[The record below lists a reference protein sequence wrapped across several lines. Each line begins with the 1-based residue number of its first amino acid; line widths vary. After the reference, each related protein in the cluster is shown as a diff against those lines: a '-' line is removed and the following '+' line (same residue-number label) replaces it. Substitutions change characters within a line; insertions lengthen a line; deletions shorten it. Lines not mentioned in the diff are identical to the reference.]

1 MFQCE
6 RCAHEF
12 DDSMDLRRH
21 SKQNTCSLNTIR
33 SNAPRLPAILPIF
46 ASPSALTSPDS
57 RNIAQPLP
65 ITPCPALAQIATTS
79 PGLFPQALPI
89 TPSPALAQ
97 IATTSSGV
105 LPQPDDDEG
114 SKVVLLIYLL
124 FTQTQFS

>member
-6 RCAHEF
+6 RCTHEF

-33 SNAPRLPAILPIF
+33 LNAPRLPAIVPIS
-46 ASPSALTSPDS
+46 ASSSPLIS
-57 RNIAQPLP
+57 SVLLNIAQPV
-65 ITPCPALAQIATTS
+65 
-79 PGLFPQALPI
+79 PI

-97 IATTSSGV
+97 FATISSGV

-114 SKVVLLIYLL
+114 RKVALLIYIL
-124 FTQTQFS
+124 FTQTHFT